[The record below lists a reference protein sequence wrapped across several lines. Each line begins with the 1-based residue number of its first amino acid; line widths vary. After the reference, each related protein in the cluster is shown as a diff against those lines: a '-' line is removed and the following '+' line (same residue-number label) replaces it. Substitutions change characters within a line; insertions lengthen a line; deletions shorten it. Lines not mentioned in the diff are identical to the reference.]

1 MNNICIKLKELGV
14 DVDGT
19 VTRLGGNELLYL
31 AICQKFLQDQN
42 FQLLQDALIKEDLK
56 MTEIYIH
63 TLKGVAANLGFIRL
77 EQICRSMLEMV
88 HQLNVLN
95 IKQSYIELSEEYHKI
110 ISVLSN

>member
-1 MNNICIKLKELGV
+1 MNNICIKLKKLGV

-31 AICQKFLQDQN
+31 AICHKFLQDQN
-42 FQLLQDALIKEDLK
+42 FHLLQDALITDDLK
-56 MTEIYIH
+56 MAEIYIH

-95 IKQSYIELSEEYHKI
+95 IKQSFIELSEEYHKI
-110 ISVLSN
+110 ISALSN